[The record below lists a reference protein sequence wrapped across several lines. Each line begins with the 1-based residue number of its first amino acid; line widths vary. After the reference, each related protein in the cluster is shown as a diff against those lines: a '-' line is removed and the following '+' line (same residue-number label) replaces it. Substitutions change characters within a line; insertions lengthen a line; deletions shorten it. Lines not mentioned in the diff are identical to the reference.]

1 MNAPAISTKADRL
14 YWIKYNPN
22 EWQGMYGELTDEEY
36 GLLHRIIARLWAT
49 PGNRLTP
56 EDLLTG
62 LRVLPNS
69 RRARLVAGLI
79 GYALKL
85 DADGFLFVT
94 AVDDAF
100 ADAIKRG
107 KAGAAGANAR
117 WDKTNG
123 ASPKAVPQ
131 STSVAVKSCPTSNPT
146 DF

>member
-1 MNAPAISTKADRL
+1 MNAPAASTKADRL

-22 EWQGMYGELTDEEY
+22 EWQGMYGELNDEEY
-36 GLLHRIIARLWAT
+36 GLFHRIIARLWAT

-56 EDLLTG
+56 ENLLIG

-85 DADGFLFVT
+85 DADGLLFVT
-94 AVDDAF
+94 AIDDAF
-100 ADAIKRG
+100 ADATKRG

-117 WDKTNG
+117 WDK
-123 ASPKAVPQ
+123 ASGVSKAKPL
-131 STSVAVKSCPTSNPT
+131 SMPSVTPSICPTGNPS